1 MTDIQSLQSSQ
12 AGKAAQHPSVPA
24 AQTAPSL
31 PAKPVVATPE
41 RPVIQAP
48 KPNDIKYNPKEV
60 LKRLEEAVSML
71 NEQVSAN
78 NLNVNFSMDKSYAL
92 PVVTMRDKD
101 TGEVIRQFPNDT
113 AIALAH
119 HFDSLKGIL
128 HSSKV

>member
-12 AGKAAQHPSVPA
+12 AGMAAQQPSAPV
-24 AQTAPSL
+24 TKSAPSM

-41 RPVIQAP
+41 RPLIQAT

-71 NEQVSAN
+71 NEQVNAN
-78 NLNVNFSMDKSYAL
+78 NLNVNFSMDKSFAL

-101 TGEVIRQFPNDT
+101 SGEVIRQFPNDT
-113 AIALAH
+113 AIKLAH

>member
-71 NEQVSAN
+71 NAQVNAN
-78 NLNVNFSMDKSYAL
+78 NLNVSFSMDKSFAL

-101 TGEVIRQFPNDT
+101 SGEIVRQFPNET

-119 HFDSLKGIL
+119 QFDSLKGVL

>member
-12 AGKAAQHPSVPA
+12 AGMTAQQPSAPV
-24 AQTAPSL
+24 TKSAPSM
-31 PAKPVVATPE
+31 PAKPVVAAPE
-41 RPVIQAP
+41 RPLIQAT

-78 NLNVNFSMDKSYAL
+78 NLNVNFAMDKSYAL

-101 TGEVIRQFPNDT
+101 SGEVIRQFPNDT
-113 AIALAH
+113 AIKLAH

>member
-12 AGKAAQHPSVPA
+12 AGMTAQQPYAPVTKS
-24 AQTAPSL
+24 APSM
-31 PAKPVVATPE
+31 PAKPVVAAPE
-41 RPVIQAP
+41 RPLIQAT